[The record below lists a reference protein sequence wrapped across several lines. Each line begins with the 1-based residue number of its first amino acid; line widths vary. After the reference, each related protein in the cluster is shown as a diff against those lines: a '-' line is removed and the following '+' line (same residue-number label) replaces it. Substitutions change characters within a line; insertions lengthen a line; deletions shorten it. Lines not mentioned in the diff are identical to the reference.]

1 MKILFLSPHKHL
13 IKYLSSFD
21 DEIIQTTE
29 PLTNNILK
37 DVDFIISYGYRHIIS
52 KDIIDKFENRIINL
66 HISCLPWNRGADP
79 SLWSLIEDTP
89 KGVTIHF
96 MDEGIDTGDIL
107 KQQLIKLR
115 KNDTLRIVYKRLIE
129 TIEKLF
135 CESWPDIRE
144 GNAERYGQCINYY
157 KGSYHNS
164 KDKAEFEHLL
174 TNGWDTPINDIIAKG
189 AIK

>member
-1 MKILFLSPHKHL
+1 MKVLLLSPHKHL
-13 IKYLSSFD
+13 IKYLSSFGD
-21 DEIIQTTE
+21 KVAQTTK
-29 PLTNNILK
+29 PLTSYILK

-66 HISCLPWNRGADP
+66 HISYLPWNRGADP
-79 SLWSLIEDTP
+79 NLWSFIDGTP
-89 KGVTIHF
+89 KGVTIHY
-96 MDEGIDTGDIL
+96 MDEGIDMGDIIFR
-107 KQQLIKLR
+107 QLIKYGI
-115 KNDTLRIVYKRLIE
+115 NDTLRTVYERLTK

-135 CESWPDIRE
+135 IESWPDIRE
-144 GNAERYGQCINYY
+144 GNVERYKNYY

-174 TNGWDTPINDIIAKG
+174 TDNWNTKIEDIIRKG